1 MVDNNSELSVVN
13 ASDVNNSLAI
23 YENKMLGYMAQM
35 GLPVEGIL
43 VPINERKKIIKNFD
57 EDMKVVLAY
66 EKQDTYP
73 NSWQQQRQDYLMRL

>member
-35 GLPVEGIL
+35 GLPVDGIL
-43 VPINERKKIIKNFD
+43 VPINERKK
-57 EDMKVVLAY
+57 
-66 EKQDTYP
+66 
-73 NSWQQQRQDYLMRL
+73 